1 MKINR
6 RAFVA
11 SLGGTAAVSLM
22 TPDEKADALE
32 HYMEDRLREAN
43 VLEGIL
49 REGKA
54 QQYPTVAELEAR
66 NADLNRPYRGGAGA
80 PQASVVVGE
89 TDASWPRRRTS
100 SAIASPTS
108 NQLASPAPAA

>member
-80 PQASVVVGE
+80 LFV
-89 TDASWPRRRTS
+89 PRNDGDRKVNGQLRPLVPMPAT
-100 SAIASPTS
+100 PT
-108 NQLASPAPAA
+108 LLDFFEP